1 MSSLIKMIVL
11 SYSACFAVHPD
22 SADVDESYKRYE
34 SGGLG
39 ISTALCI
46 SSICVLIKPTVN
58 AGRDTSIA
66 IHNFFSFI
74 DFD

>member
-11 SYSACFAVHPD
+11 SYSACFAVHRD
-22 SADVDESYKRYE
+22 SADDESYKRYE

-58 AGRDTSIA
+58 AGRDTSIT

>member
-1 MSSLIKMIVL
+1 MIVL
-11 SYSACFAVHPD
+11 SYSACFVEHPD

-46 SSICVLIKPTVN
+46 SSICVVIKPSVN
-58 AGRDTSIA
+58 SGRDISIT
-66 IHNFFSFI
+66 IHHFFSFI
-74 DFD
+74 HFD